1 MCDVLFLRGLKP
13 EFFLICEEFYE
24 KKPPTI
30 VENVTLSSFIII
42 KKKKIILYQP
52 VSPSLKNNEIQTEEN
67 SSWFLCKK
75 CVRRRLGI
83 CLDFNDRWKYKS
95 NIWNTSQDYW
105 LAPSNTFYTRN
116 RGIIGRI
123 LQ

>member
-1 MCDVLFLRGLKP
+1 MRRDFFFSFITGDIKIYPLEQPRRRIEISPKTRNDVICDLCRMCDVLFLRGLKP

-67 SSWFLCKK
+67 SS
-75 CVRRRLGI
+75 
-83 CLDFNDRWKYKS
+83 
-95 NIWNTSQDYW
+95 
-105 LAPSNTFYTRN
+105 
-116 RGIIGRI
+116 
-123 LQ
+123 